1 MHNAFLIDIDY
12 SLFLFSLLLYTFL
25 SLLLLSFLL
34 SFFFW
39 TFISCFQILH
49 SFFSSLSWHLPR
61 FHCVFL
67 HQCLYLHFCLS
78 LHLCIFSFNLV
89 YSFLLLFSFTL
100 SSSLPSL
107 WLRWNEWTPS
117 DPASVQ
123 EVSWTYFKMISSGWS
138 DEWVAH
144 VCNDKIWYIW

>member
-1 MHNAFLIDIDY
+1 MHNAFLIYIDY
-12 SLFLFSLLLYTFL
+12 SLFLFFLLLYTFL

-34 SFFFW
+34 SFSFW
-39 TFISCFQILH
+39 TFIFCFQILH
-49 SFFSSLSWHLPR
+49 SFFSSLSLHLPR

-67 HQCLYLHFCLS
+67 HQYLYLHY
-78 LHLCIFSFNLV
+78 CIFSFNLV

-100 SSSLPSL
+100 SSSLPCL

-123 EVSWTYFKMISSGWS
+123 EVSWTYFKMISNGWS

-144 VCNDKIWYIW
+144 DVNDKIWYIW